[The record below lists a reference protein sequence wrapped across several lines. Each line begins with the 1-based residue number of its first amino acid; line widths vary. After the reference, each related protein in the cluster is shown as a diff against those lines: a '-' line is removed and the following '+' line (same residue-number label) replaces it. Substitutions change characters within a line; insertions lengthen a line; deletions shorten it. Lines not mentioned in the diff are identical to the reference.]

1 MFPFTRKRRLQNR
14 RIAVLVADG
23 VEQYHIDAP
32 LKALQDANAEEYLIG
47 PKRGKVRAIKQ
58 RKKGDKLPIELAID
72 DVHPASFDALLLP
85 GGADA
90 VATLVFNRQALLFIR
105 AMVLGGKLV
114 AAIGHAPRLL
124 AAANAVTGK
133 RVTSWASV
141 QPDLEA
147 AGAKWANKAVIAD
160 GNLLT
165 ARHSGEVRKFTRQ
178 LLKLVGKQKE
188 KVDA

>member
-1 MFPFTRKRRLQNR
+1 MFPFMRKRRLQQR

-23 VEQYHIDAP
+23 VEQYHMDAP
-32 LKALQDANAEEYLIG
+32 LKALENADAEVYLIA

-58 RKKGDKLPIELAID
+58 RKKGAKLPVELAIE

-90 VATLVFNRQALLFIR
+90 VATLANNRYAVMFVR
-105 AMVLGGKLV
+105 SMVLGGKLV

-124 AAANAVTGK
+124 AAANAVSGK
-133 RVTSWASV
+133 RVTSWNSV

-188 KVDA
+188 RVED